1 MKKIFIC
8 ILSLT
13 LAFSF
18 FAACGDD
25 SSSSKGYRPKD
36 SSVQGNYEHGGSDNG
51 EWSPAA

>member
-1 MKKIFIC
+1 MKKFFVC

-25 SSSSKGYRPKD
+25 SSSKNYRPKD
-36 SSVQGNYEHGGSDNG
+36 SSVQGNYDHGGDDG
-51 EWSPAA
+51 DWSPAA